1 MIIIQKLRKSEKY
14 RMSFKNFIKRI
25 VTVCCAA
32 VVVAAVYAFVIN
44 GYVIHKTR
52 AEVLDIDEA
61 SQLGGID
68 CILVLGASVK
78 PDKTPSNMLYD
89 RIMTG
94 VSLYK
99 AGVSARII
107 MSGDHGRSDYN
118 EVGTMKEYAVNEG
131 VPSEDIFMDH
141 AGFSTYESLYRAK
154 EIFGADRI
162 IIVSQEYHLYRALY
176 IAKALGIEAYGVSA
190 DLRSYSGQYKRE
202 LREILA
208 RNKDFILAIAKP
220 VPSVLG
226 DSISLDG
233 SGDVTND

>member
-1 MIIIQKLRKSEKY
+1 MSVKKIIKGIGY
-14 RMSFKNFIKRI
+14 
-25 VTVCCAA
+25 TCCAA
-32 VVVAAVYAFVIN
+32 VLAAAVYAFAVNGCVI
-44 GYVIHKTR
+44 YKTGSYILN
-52 AEVLDIDEA
+52 ADEA
-61 SQLGGID
+61 AVLSDVD
-68 CILVLGASVK
+68 CILVLGAAVK

>member
-1 MIIIQKLRKSEKY
+1 M
-14 RMSFKNFIKRI
+14 
-25 VTVCCAA
+25 
-32 VVVAAVYAFVIN
+32 
-44 GYVIHKTR
+44 
-52 AEVLDIDEA
+52 
-61 SQLGGID
+61 
-68 CILVLGASVK
+68 LGASVK

>member
-1 MIIIQKLRKSEKY
+1 MPKLKKSEKY
-14 RMSFKNFIKRI
+14 RMSFRKFLKNII
-25 VTVCCAA
+25 TVCCAA
-32 VVVAAVYAFVIN
+32 VLVAAVYVFAIN
-44 GYVIHKTR
+44 GYVIHKTKTKI
-52 AEVLDIDEA
+52 LDVDEA
-61 SQLGGID
+61 SQLSNVD

-94 VSLYK
+94 VSLYE
-99 AGVSARII
+99 AGAAPKII
-107 MSGDHGRSDYN
+107 MSGDHGRTDYN
-118 EVGTMKEYAVNEG
+118 EVGTMKEYAIGSG

-154 EIFGADRI
+154 EMFGADKI
-162 IIVSQEYHLYRALY
+162 IIVSQKYHLYRALY
-176 IAKALGIEAYGVSA
+176 IAEALGMEAYGVPA

-202 LREILA
+202 IREILA
-208 RNKDFILAIAKP
+208 RNKDFILAITKP
-220 VPSVLG
+220 VPNTIS